1 MVWKSKKRLGASHE
15 DTTTTLGNPVKRSRG
30 SSSNH
35 TMDTAPTQHL
45 VNVHARLS
53 PSAHMDLALDVLN
66 VGNLSIT
73 SLLMHRLASSKTSH
87 FRNTFFSEGGG
98 LEIFL
103 RGLVEQYPVAEACI
117 FRAVGHHH
125 ALKQVSAEMERVK
138 AHTRLSSA
146 EITPHSMRDWT
157 IRIPEHLAPFLS
169 NVLCAC
175 AVSDRAM
182 KENKTKKGTFTVS
195 MPLLISRLEVKT
207 LTQPQIVNVV
217 IHQLAN
223 FRSQNSQWFQV
234 PFSLL
239 LLAHGTPRAVVD
251 MLNKLHFS
259 PCFDTISSTSITL
272 ADGCIAEAINIAKGP
287 HVLAYDNI
295 QVSTSPLIEQREGA
309 PAKVQS
315 GTVSVIYSALNANP
329 NDMSLS
335 QIRQNWCKTEGLSYA
350 AINSSLTSTSL
361 SFTRFGCYAAS
372 GGQRIS
378 SSTGNA
384 ENFLLAM
391 QQSNTP
397 FACRILRNLRFK
409 GTSRLSKTCTSH
421 SSRCQ
426 KLILMTEP
434 SLHQRPARQRMTP
447 HSPTFTH
454 LRRQRVH
461 SNRVSATR
469 FWSFPCTHES
479 DLCGSQCTPRHFETV
494 GSLAYFFNVL
504 DLCRFGSTRPAY
516 HPLLTAFNWI
526 LDGLLLA
533 CWAKECGC
541 DWLMEFKPMAQESG
555 RLRELAQRILRQYL
569 SPTFQQQDEK
579 QRDHVRQRIAILLR
593 DLLYVRELGA
603 AISDGDW
610 GRVEDILCH
619 LAKIFWGA
627 GSKNYCMEI
636 LHFIH
641 RLKKIWPYAYG

>member
-1 MVWKSKKRLGASHE
+1 
-15 DTTTTLGNPVKRSRG
+15 
-30 SSSNH
+30 
-35 TMDTAPTQHL
+35 MDAAPTQHL
-45 VNVHARLS
+45 VDVHARLS
-53 PSAHMDLALDVLN
+53 PSTRMDLALDVLN

-117 FRAVGHHH
+117 FQAVGHDH

-138 AHTRLSSA
+138 AHTRLSST

-157 IRIPEHLAPFLS
+157 VGIPEHLAPFLS
-169 NVLCAC
+169 NILCAC

-195 MPLLISRLEVKT
+195 MPLLISRSEVKT
-207 LTQPQIVNVV
+207 LTQSQIINVI

-223 FRSQNSQWFQV
+223 FRSQNSQRFQV
-234 PFSLL
+234 PFGLS

-251 MLNKLHFS
+251 MLNKLHLS

-272 ADGCIAEAINIAKGP
+272 ADGCIAEAINIVKGP

-295 QVSTSPLIEQREGA
+295 QVSTSPLIEQREGT

-350 AINSSLTSTSL
+350 HNIHQTRDQLESYFDQLTVHTVQVLRHLRGSEDIVRHTDFQHREHRRLPTSHATKQYPLRMSHIEEALVQGNIAVVENVYISQLKMSETDFDDCAIPCINDQLTNAQLRTAQLSRTSDDNA
-361 SFTRFGCYAAS
+361 FTRLEFLQLGFGLFHAH
-372 GGQRIS
+372 
-378 SSTGNA
+378 
-384 ENFLLAM
+384 M
-391 QQSNTP
+391 
-397 FACRILRNLRFK
+397 NLIWVVLNVHR
-409 GTSRLSKTCTSH
+409 GT
-421 SSRCQ
+421 
-426 KLILMTEP
+426 
-434 SLHQRPARQRMTP
+434 
-447 HSPTFTH
+447 
-454 LRRQRVH
+454 
-461 SNRVSATR
+461 
-469 FWSFPCTHES
+469 
-479 DLCGSQCTPRHFETV
+479 FETI
-494 GSLAYFFNVL
+494 GSLAYFFNIL
-504 DLCRFGSTRPAY
+504 DLRHLGSTRPAY
-516 HPLLTAFNWI
+516 YPLLAAFNWI
-526 LDGLLLA
+526 LDGLLLD

-541 DWLMEFKPMAQESG
+541 DSLMEFKPMAQEPG
-555 RLRELAQRILRQYL
+555 CLRELAQWILRQYS
-569 SPTFQQQDEK
+569 SPTFQRQDEK
-579 QRDHVRQRIAILLR
+579 QSDQVRQRTAILLR

-610 GRVEDILCH
+610 GRVEDILCP
-619 LAKIFWGA
+619 LAKIFRGA

-636 LHFIH
+636 LYFIH
-641 RLKKIWPYAYG
+641 GLKKIWPYAYG